1 MRVQFHSFG
10 HAKKKKG
17 VWQLNAEGA
26 LDLDPLNIKV
36 PLQFCSNK
44 HDNRSNSD
52 NNNDND
58 TYNDNNNDN
67 DKDNEIMSMSRIKIT
82 IKRFPAHDELGSCG
96 TSLASPELSVLR
108 ISTRSTNSTV
118 LTILNPQP

>member
-36 PLQFCSNK
+36 LLQSCRTNNN
-44 HDNRSNSD
+44 NRNNS
-52 NNNDND
+52 NNDND
-58 TYNDNNNDN
+58 NDYDNDDNNSNN
-67 DKDNEIMSMSRIKIT
+67 QT
-82 IKRFPAHDELGSCG
+82 
-96 TSLASPELSVLR
+96 LS
-108 ISTRSTNSTV
+108 SS
-118 LTILNPQP
+118 